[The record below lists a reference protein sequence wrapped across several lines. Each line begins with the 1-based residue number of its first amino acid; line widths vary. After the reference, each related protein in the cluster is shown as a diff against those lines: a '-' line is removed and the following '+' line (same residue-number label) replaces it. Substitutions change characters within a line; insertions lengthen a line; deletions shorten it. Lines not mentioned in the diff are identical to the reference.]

1 MMVRQLNTNQYQKYT
16 GLGVNGYLGNTT
28 ISCVP
33 YGKIVDNIFY
43 WYEYCNTDNLQSY
56 QKSKLIQYQYNVS
69 GERYYYVAF

>member
-16 GLGVNGYLGNTT
+16 GLGLNGYIDGTS

-33 YGKIVDNIFY
+33 YGKIVGNVFY
-43 WYEYCNTDNLQSY
+43 WYEYCDRDNLEDY
-56 QKSKLIQYQYNVS
+56 QKSYLVQYQYNSS